1 MKKYEFEEL
10 LDLSYGEYPWWT
22 ARAKDS
28 ERMFHTA
35 VHHQMMCIM
44 CLDNRYHPDYA
55 GGVIDNTVYKYYER
69 AYRKVKYLSTLVGEW
84 KKNEE

>member
-22 ARAKDS
+22 TRAKDS
-28 ERMFHTA
+28 ERMFYTA
-35 VHHQMMCIM
+35 VHYQMMVNM
-44 CLDNRYHPDYA
+44 CLNNEYHPDYA
-55 GGVIDNTVYKYYER
+55 GGVIDNFSFKYYEN
-69 AYRKVKYLSTLVGEW
+69 AHDLIYWKTNGNG